1 MIDFKKASFLLSA
14 PKGAPLPPIGKAE
27 IALFGRSNAGKSSFL
42 NLLFGRKLAFSAKRP
57 GKTEALNYYLLPDRT
72 YLVDTPGYGYQGG
85 GGRKDE
91 EFSLLMEPYLRSG
104 RISGA
109 ILVLDVRRL
118 LTPEDE
124 DMLALL
130 GESGIPIALA
140 FRKAEKARQEEK
152 ARARA
157 LASSLGLPFALTGLS
172 QGAGEGRALVARLL
186 SSPSK

>member
-1 MIDFKKASFLLSA
+1 
-14 PKGAPLPPIGKAE
+14 
-27 IALFGRSNAGKSSFL
+27 
-42 NLLFGRKLAFSAKRP
+42 
-57 GKTEALNYYLLPDRT
+57 
-72 YLVDTPGYGYQGG
+72 
-85 GGRKDE
+85 
-91 EFSLLMEPYLRSG
+91 MEPYLRSG

-186 SSPSK
+186 SPPSK